1 MSSVIDV
8 PFFAAAILVGRSS
21 PHVGHTAEA
30 LLMTSEQ
37 GDIFDKA
44 YYKIPGIGMKERA
57 LWAMLAA
64 VDVHS
69 R

>member
-1 MSSVIDV
+1 
-8 PFFAAAILVGRSS
+8 
-21 PHVGHTAEA
+21 
-30 LLMTSEQ
+30 MTSEQ

-44 YYKIPGIGMKERA
+44 YYKIPGIGMKERT
-57 LWAMLAA
+57 LWGMLAA